1 MKKHIFRTSQYIE
14 IFPYYKYE
22 DLFPFSE
29 SFPPILSR
37 LPSKDCYM
45 EFNISVFD
53 HYLEDNE
60 YDEKMVTY
68 DSFYKKKYIDK
79 NLKKKWIYYKDLEDK
94 FLYFFTLLYEKGI
107 YMILS
112 DKYLVEFSGKKEY
125 IRHCLYG
132 IRERNDHMQNRSFI
146 VPSLG
151 VLISSA
157 WEHKHVVH
165 VSKAYYQKEA
175 FEEILKKSELFIL
188 E

>member
-1 MKKHIFRTSQYIE
+1 
-14 IFPYYKYE
+14 
-22 DLFPFSE
+22 
-29 SFPPILSR
+29 
-37 LPSKDCYM
+37 
-45 EFNISVFD
+45 
-53 HYLEDNE
+53 
-60 YDEKMVTY
+60 
-68 DSFYKKKYIDK
+68 
-79 NLKKKWIYYKDLEDK
+79 
-94 FLYFFTLLYEKGI
+94 
-107 YMILS
+107 
-112 DKYLVEFSGKKEY
+112 LVEFSGKKEY